1 MQQPVFSF
9 AASRTRQQTFNV
21 QKDHRSSIRRGHT
34 HRQRHLP
41 QAGIDLAE
49 QMPAAQLRQNIL
61 PPPVILAQDMHAAG
75 NDKTSCRYLLAQLPD
90 KAVPRIDPQLRI
102 QILQHCRDLCFRN
115 TAEQRCRRYDLQIF
129 IHSSLPPL

>member
-90 KAVPRIDPQLRI
+90 
-102 QILQHCRDLCFRN
+102 
-115 TAEQRCRRYDLQIF
+115 
-129 IHSSLPPL
+129 PL